1 MAVTPL
7 ADALLLL
14 AYDDDT
20 GKATVGSQQ
29 LDFGLAG
36 AVLAEL
42 VLAGRIGLDEAK
54 VQVVSRAPTGD
65 AVCDRVLTVIADDR
79 KARKPA
85 DLVPRLAR
93 GLRDILLSR
102 LVAQGAVRES
112 QEKVLG
118 FIPVTRY
125 PAVDRRPEIDLRER
139 LRTVVVDG
147 APPDPR
153 TAALCTLVLA
163 IGMDRGI
170 FPDLPRKEVKRRIK
184 EVAAGEW
191 AGPAVRD
198 AVAAAQAV
206 ATAVS
211 TAVVVAIAVSGSG

>member
-14 AYDDDT
+14 AYDDDS
-20 GKATVGSQQ
+20 GKATVGGQQ

-42 VLAGRIGLDEAK
+42 VLAGRVELGESR
-54 VQVVSRAPTGD
+54 VRVVSRTPTGN
-65 AVCDRVLTVIADDR
+65 AVCDGVLAAIADDR
-79 KARKPA
+79 KPRKPA

-93 GLRDILLSR
+93 GLRDIVLSR
-102 LVAQGAVRES
+102 LTAQGVVRES

-125 PAVDRRPEIDLRER
+125 PAVNRRPETDLRER
-139 LRTVVVDG
+139 LRAVVVDG

-153 TAALCTLVLA
+153 TAVLCGLVIA

-170 FPDLPRKEVKRRIK
+170 FPDMPRKEVKRRVE

-191 AGPAVRD
+191 AGPAVRE
-198 AVAAAQAV
+198 AVATAQAV
-206 ATAVS
+206 ATAVN
-211 TAVVVAIAVSGSG
+211 TAVVVSIAVSGS